1 MNHGLTESPLE
12 PEELTDGGNYPF
24 IKLGLLLLLEQSFS
38 NFIVPRN
45 LTRKKDTFDHFLRR
59 E

>member
-45 LTRKKDTFDHFLRR
+45 LTREKGNIRPFPA
-59 E
+59 